1 MDRISLN
8 KRIVDRIVEMDA
20 NGIREKTSVS
30 IIDTVGAVVDAT
42 IGDENVPLKNLDMW
56 IMPHSKT
63 SKVAVSRT
71 ALTPDGG
78 GQWITKYHI
87 R

>member
-1 MDRISLN
+1 MVKMALSL
-8 KRIVDRIVEMDA
+8 RIVDMDV
-20 NGIREKTSVS
+20 NGIRAKTSVFT
-30 IIDTVGAVVDAT
+30 IGIVGAVVDAT

-56 IMPHSKT
+56 IMPHSKA

-71 ALTPDGG
+71 ASVPDGG
-78 GQWITKYHI
+78 GQWIIKNHI